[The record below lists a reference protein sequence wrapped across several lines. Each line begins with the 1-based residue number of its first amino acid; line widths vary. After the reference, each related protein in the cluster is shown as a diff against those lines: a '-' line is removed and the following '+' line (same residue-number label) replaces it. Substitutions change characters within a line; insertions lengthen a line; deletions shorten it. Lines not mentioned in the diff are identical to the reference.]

1 MNTFSIDEDEVNNIV
16 ETMKKKYKSEGIEF
30 TEVDSTLK
38 ELRGIITENSYASID
53 LETEEDLEQFGS
65 KASRQLATLYLKLK
79 TTLKPIKNMLKT
91 LPFSDELSFNLYSA
105 NMRYSANQYLALAS
119 AVGFIATLFS
129 FIVLLLI
136 GIILKDILF
145 MTIIPIFLSIFIGF
159 IAAIIMIHQPKQIA
173 VARGNAISVDLP
185 FALRHMATE
194 LKAGIG
200 LYKTIQA
207 IAQND
212 YGLLSEEFARTIN
225 EIEEG
230 SDTSVALKHLSLRT
244 QSQPL
249 KKAINH
255 ILRAMRIGGN
265 LSNSMNEIAKDV
277 SEELRVKINSFAQ
290 QMNFFSVIFIFVGI
304 VLPVAIMILGSIRNS
319 PLAATGE
326 NLFKAIPLTPE
337 IMFIMFV
344 IVMPVLF
351 AGMIIGINAAQ
362 PKM

>member
-16 ETMKKKYKSEGIEF
+16 ETMKKKYKSEGVEF
-30 TEVDSTLK
+30 TEIDPTLK
-38 ELRGIITENSYASID
+38 ELRGIITDNSYTSID

-65 KASRQLATLYLKLK
+65 KASRQMAQLYLKLK
-79 TTLKPIKNMLKT
+79 KGLKPIKNMLKS
-91 LPFSDELSFNLYSA
+91 LPISDELSFNLYSA
-105 NMRYSANQYLALAS
+105 NMRYSANQYLALTS

-136 GIILKDILF
+136 GIIIRDLLF
-145 MTIIPIFLSIFIGF
+145 MTILPVLLSIIIGF
-159 IAAIIMIHQPKQIA
+159 MAAMVMIYRPKQIA
-173 VARGNAISVDLP
+173 IARGNAISVELP

-230 SDTSVALKHLSLRT
+230 SDTTVALKHLSLRT
-244 QSQPL
+244 QSQQL
-249 KKAINH
+249 KKAVNH

-277 SEELRVKINSFAQ
+277 SEELRIKINAFAQ
-290 QMNFFSVIFIFVGI
+290 QMNFFSIIFIFIGI
-304 VLPVAIMILGSIRNS
+304 VLPVAVMILGSIRNS

-326 NLFKAIPLTPE
+326 NLFKAIPLTPQ
-337 IMFIMFV
+337 IMFILFV
-344 IVMPVLF
+344 VIMPLLF
-351 AGMIIGINAAQ
+351 VGMIFGIYKAQ
-362 PKM
+362 PMM